1 MIDINAI
8 HEKIASLRA
17 LGTDT
22 QDVEVKAAFGGLP
35 KELPETISAF
45 ANGNGGLLI
54 LGLDENNN
62 FTTSEKFD
70 AQAITDGLQNTA
82 ATKVYP
88 AIRPLFI
95 ETIPIDGHSVVVAQ
109 IPAIADYDKPA
120 YVTNKGMY
128 RGSYIRTA
136 DGDHLLQRYEIDRLL
151 EQSHQP
157 SWDLEIV
164 HRASLDDLDDELTN
178 RIIAREKEIHPRI
191 FGKASTLQA
200 MHRLNIIATDSDGTV
215 RPTLAGLLALGTY
228 PQQFFPQLS
237 ITFTHYRGI
246 TKASDASGI
255 RYTDTLTIEG
265 PIPLL
270 IEEATRKVQ
279 EASPRGAI
287 MRGAFRYD
295 LFDFPPV
302 AVREAITNA
311 VMHRDYSP
319 EARGTQVQVDLFAD
333 RLEVRNPG
341 GLYGT
346 VTVDTL
352 GTDGISSSRNLAL
365 SRILEST
372 PYLDDGFVAENRGSG
387 YQEILDKL
395 HRDLLPPPEVRNSLT
410 RFALLFYKRGETED
424 TPLTKHAESSAHAH
438 SIAHS
443 KPAANTST
451 REAIV
456 DYLRAHDSA
465 STKELAD
472 AAGVTAETI
481 RRSLRQLLTEKLVH
495 ATAPQRS
502 PKQRYRLAQLAP
514 CSTPGFVPSE

>member
-1 MIDINAI
+1 
-8 HEKIASLRA
+8 
-17 LGTDT
+17 
-22 QDVEVKAAFGGLP
+22 
-35 KELPETISAF
+35 
-45 ANGNGGLLI
+45 
-54 LGLDENNN
+54 
-62 FTTSEKFD
+62 
-70 AQAITDGLQNTA
+70 
-82 ATKVYP
+82 
-88 AIRPLFI
+88 
-95 ETIPIDGHSVVVAQ
+95 
-109 IPAIADYDKPA
+109 
-120 YVTNKGMY
+120 MY

-136 DGDHLLQRYEIDRLL
+136 
-151 EQSHQP
+151 
-157 SWDLEIV
+157 
-164 HRASLDDLDDELTN
+164 
-178 RIIAREKEIHPRI
+178 
-191 FGKASTLQA
+191 
-200 MHRLNIIATDSDGTV
+200 DGTV

-237 ITFTHYRGI
+237 ITFTHYRGT

-255 RYTDTLTIEG
+255 RYTDTLTVEG

-279 EASPRGAI
+279 AASPRGAI

-341 GLYGT
+341 GLYGA

-410 RFALLFYKRGETED
+410 RFALLFYKRGETEH
-424 TPLTKHAESSAHAH
+424 TTLTKHTESSAHAH

-443 KPAANTST
+443 KPAVNTST

-456 DYLRAHDSA
+456 DYLRTHDSA

-481 RRSLRQLLTEKLVH
+481 RRSLRQLLTENLVS

-514 CSTPGFVPSE
+514 ARRSAD